1 ISFAPEDTLVCPLCS
16 SNGRVR
22 MEEAATRLSGP
33 TSPVRKK
40 EKIEHE
46 NGLAPAYSG
55 PILRHSGVSTN
66 FCTNGIVE
74 QPDPHV
80 HPRYCGLS
88 TYARL
93 PSINEVVSRFDI
105 AVVGIP
111 FDAGCTFRPGARF
124 GPEAIRRA
132 SRLIRRYNM
141 GVQAYPFRDVQV
153 VDYGD
158 ISCNPLMLTSTAM
171 DQVSTQLSQLLSQ
184 CNNVIIMGGDHTIS
198 YPSLKAIHAKH
209 GPVSLVH
216 FDSHF
221 DTWDEYFG
229 ERCTHG
235 TPFKRAIDDGLIN
248 TSASM
253 HVGIRGSVNDHED
266 IVADAELGLK
276 TVFCSELDD
285 KGSDWVVD
293 KIRTRV
299 GSTPV
304 YLSVDIDV
312 ADPAFAPGTGTP
324 EARPNGLGELIRL
337 LRSMKGLNI
346 VSGDVVEVAPPYDHA
361 DITAQLGANIIFE
374 MLSLLSIAR

>member
-1 ISFAPEDTLVCPLCS
+1 
-16 SNGRVR
+16 
-22 MEEAATRLSGP
+22 
-33 TSPVRKK
+33 
-40 EKIEHE
+40 
-46 NGLAPAYSG
+46 
-55 PILRHSGVSTN
+55 
-66 FCTNGIVE
+66 VE

-93 PSINEVVSRFDI
+93 PSVHEISEFDV

-124 GPEAIRRA
+124 GPEAVRRA

-141 GVQAYPFRDVQV
+141 GVEVYPFRDLQV

-158 ISCNPLMLTSTAM
+158 ISCNPFNIPKAM
-171 DQVSTQLSQLLSQ
+171 DQISSQLSNVLSQ
-184 CNNVIIMGGDHTIS
+184 CENVVIIGGDHTIS
-198 YPSLKAIHAKH
+198 YPCLKAISAKH
-209 GPVSLVH
+209 GPLSLVH

-229 ERCTHG
+229 EKCTHG
-235 TPFKRAIDDGLIN
+235 TPFKRAIDDGLID
-248 TSASM
+248 TSKSM

-276 TVFCSELDD
+276 TIFCSELDD
-285 KGSDWVVD
+285 NGFDWVAE

-299 GSTPV
+299 GGSPI

-324 EARPNGLGELIRL
+324 EVGGFSSRELIRL
-337 LRSMKGLNI
+337 IRSMKGLNV
-346 VSGDVVEVAPPYDHA
+346 VSGDVVEVAPAYDHA
-361 DITAQLGANIIFE
+361 DITAQLGANVIFE
-374 MLSLLSIAR
+374 ILSLVPVARSSKSS